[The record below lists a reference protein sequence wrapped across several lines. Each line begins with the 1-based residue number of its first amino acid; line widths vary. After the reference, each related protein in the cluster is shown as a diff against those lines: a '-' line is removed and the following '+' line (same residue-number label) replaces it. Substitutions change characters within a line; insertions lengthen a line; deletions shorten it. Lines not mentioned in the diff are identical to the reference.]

1 MFYDEGS
8 EWQIIIVFIGVIF
21 AAIFQLWH
29 KYDIRKNPENYE
41 YDWKIALE
49 EEWLVKTVTC
59 ED

>member
-8 EWQIIIVFIGVIF
+8 EWEIIIVFIGVIF

-49 EEWLVKTVTC
+49 EE
-59 ED
+59 